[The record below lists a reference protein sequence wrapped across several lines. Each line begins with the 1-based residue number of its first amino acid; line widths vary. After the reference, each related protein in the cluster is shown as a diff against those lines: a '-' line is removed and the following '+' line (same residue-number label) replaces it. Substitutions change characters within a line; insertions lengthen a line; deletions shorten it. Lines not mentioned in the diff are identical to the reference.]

1 MTLIFSLVPCS
12 QLTSISFLNII
23 LFLIIMPE
31 VILQAGL
38 SKKAAPKK
46 SWKEDWRIAGL
57 VFAVGMAAIVIIF
70 YFLFADLLSRF
81 PAQ

>member
-1 MTLIFSLVPCS
+1 
-12 QLTSISFLNII
+12 
-23 LFLIIMPE
+23 MPE